1 MPTRFLAFKTILN
14 LIMIVL
20 IVAGGVAITTISQVK
35 TCVID
40 KENCGSIVSTLG
52 SALLSPQYRISNAV
66 DRLKNVEE
74 LNKIPEIYKGE
85 VISTLQSEI
94 IIGSLISLGW
104 IYFTFKLVK
113 IFTGSVNINML
124 IVSFLFAF
132 LFLGFLQSLAGWY
145 FEGNFVIPWIGFMK
159 LAVNTNI
166 LSKTY
171 ESAVKAAE
179 DIVNPLV

>member
-1 MPTRFLAFKTILN
+1 MPVQILTFKAILN
-14 LIMIVL
+14 LLMIIL
-20 IVAGGVAITTISQVK
+20 IVAGGLAVTIISQAK
-35 TCVID
+35 TCVVD
-40 KENCGSIVSTLG
+40 KENCNSILNTLG

-66 DRLKNVEE
+66 DRLKNTEE
-74 LNKIPEIYKGE
+74 LSKVPEEYKGD
-85 VISTLQSEI
+85 IINTLQSEI

-113 IFTGSVNINML
+113 IFIGPININML

-145 FEGNFVIPWIGFMK
+145 FEGEFVIPWIGFMK
-159 LAVNTNI
+159 LAFNTNI

-171 ESAVKAAE
+171 ENAIQAAK
-179 DIVNPLV
+179 DIANPLV